1 MLADPDGSNASPL
14 SVSAIFTASEQ
25 RLDLIV
31 IAEEKYE
38 QFRRPVLKNETQR
51 IITSTVE
58 DLICEFPGRCARPA
72 GQMSQATRTAPT
84 GTRLVRSW
92 SGAALEEDEDKDKD
106 NERMTVD

>member
-51 IITSTVE
+51 IITSTLE
-58 DLICEFPGRCARPA
+58 DLVAYFASSQAAVHLRPA
-72 GQMSQATRTAPT
+72 KCLRQLAQRQQALDSFALGQWPLWKKMKT
-84 GTRLVRSW
+84 
-92 SGAALEEDEDKDKD
+92 KIM
-106 NERMTVD
+106 NE

>member
-25 RLDLIV
+25 RLDLMV

-51 IITSTVE
+51 IITSTLE
-58 DLICEFPGRCARPA
+58 DLVA
-72 GQMSQATRTAPT
+72 
-84 GTRLVRSW
+84 
-92 SGAALEEDEDKDKD
+92 
-106 NERMTVD
+106 